1 MDGFSYLPPA
11 KHVPDAADGVQQL
24 SFVRFIDIA
33 TQPRDRDVDDVVE
46 RRGAC
51 RRVPYIARKHLTR
64 HDGAAVAQEILKYL
78 ELLRGQVE
86 GLCASRHLVRD
97 QIHLEL
103 LVLQFEDLIH
113 APPAQQRPDARQQ
126 LGECE
131 WLGEVVVG
139 ALVEADNPV
148 FDRVLRRKDQ
158 YRCLNAAFAQR
169 GEDIDAIAAR
179 QHEIEQQ
186 EVEGCLICQEEAFFS
201 GGRDRDF
208 VMLRLQARAQRI
220 RDLRFIL
227 DNQNAHGVLRIESS
241 SRGATTEPV

>member
-24 SFVRFIDIA
+24 SFVRLVDLA

-51 RRVPYIARKHLTR
+51 RRVPYIARKHLPR
-64 HDGAAVAQEILKYL
+64 HDGAAVAQEILEYL
-78 ELLRGQVE
+78 EFLRGQVE

-97 QIHLEL
+97 QIHLEI

-113 APPAQQRPDARQQ
+113 APPAQQRPNACEQ
-126 LGECE
+126 LGERE
-131 WLGEVVVG
+131 WLGEVIVG
-139 ALVEADNPV
+139 AMVEADNPV
-148 FDRVLRRKDQ
+148 FDRVLRRQDQ
-158 YRCLNAAFAQR
+158 YRCLNATFAQR

-186 EVEGCLICQEEAFFS
+186 EVKGCLICQEEALFS
-201 GGRDRDF
+201 GGRNRNF
-208 VMLRLQARAQRI
+208 IMLRLETRAQRI
-220 RDLRFIL
+220 RDLCFIL
-227 DNQNAHGVLRIESS
+227 DNQNAHGMLRA
-241 SRGATTEPV
+241 SRASLVAAL